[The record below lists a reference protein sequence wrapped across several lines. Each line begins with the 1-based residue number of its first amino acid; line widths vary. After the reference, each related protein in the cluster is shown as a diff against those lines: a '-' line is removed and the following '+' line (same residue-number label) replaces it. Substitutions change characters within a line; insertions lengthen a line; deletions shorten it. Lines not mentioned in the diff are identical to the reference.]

1 MNEDHLVRRERDGH
15 GIAIDL
21 ELVKRLASLGD
32 DRPSIRLFLT
42 FVLLQRG
49 AVDMRQN
56 SLRHARAR
64 LGEAHDYQ
72 VME

>member
-15 GIAIDL
+15 ETAFDL
-21 ELVKRLASLGD
+21 ELVERLASLGD

-56 SLRHARAR
+56 SLRHASAR

>member
-21 ELVKRLASLGD
+21 ELVECLASLGG
-32 DRPSIRLFLT
+32 DRPGVRLYLT

-49 AVDMRQN
+49 TVDMRQD
-56 SLRHARAR
+56 SLRHGIAR
-64 LGEAHDYQ
+64 LGNAP
-72 VME
+72 